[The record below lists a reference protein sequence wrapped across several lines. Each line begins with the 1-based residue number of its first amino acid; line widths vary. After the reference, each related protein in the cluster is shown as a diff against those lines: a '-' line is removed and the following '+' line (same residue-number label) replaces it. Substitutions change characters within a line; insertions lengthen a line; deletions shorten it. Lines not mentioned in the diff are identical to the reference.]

1 MKAEPKTP
9 AEAARVLEDLRK
21 GIPPSGFVEHFTVG
35 RRDEIRWLDGHLV
48 GDENYA
54 LLLNANYGSG
64 KSHLLQLIREKA
76 LSRNYSVSLVVLDA
90 NSGVRFNRMDQI
102 FGAIMRKLE
111 VPLGD
116 GRIGNLA
123 DCLDF
128 LALAAEEAR
137 GAPGTPAHQFWVS
150 VSNNWKWDYSEI
162 LGSPPLYIAVR
173 AWAASDSPE
182 IRELVLDWL
191 SFPENYRSRRK
202 QIYETLVT
210 GLRGHFRDPRPDWQ
224 IYAEDSLTFIPNL
237 YQNCWSALEDF
248 HRMFVASGLTGM
260 AVLFDEFEDVLTNL
274 TRINYKEAAFWN
286 LFRFVSG
293 DRFSGKTFFAV
304 TPSFVEK
311 CKNQLIEKDRWDF
324 DYTRFDDLPS
334 FEMSPLNKTQLL
346 EHSRRIVAIHEL
358 AYDYTVPEDVLE
370 SMNKAVSAAAK
381 NAVQDRA
388 RQAIKSAVQTLDNTL
403 D

>member
-1 MKAEPKTP
+1 M
-9 AEAARVLEDLRK
+9 
-21 GIPPSGFVEHFTVG
+21 
-35 RRDEIRWLDGHLV
+35 

-76 LSRNYSVSLVVLDA
+76 LSRNYSVGLVVLDA

-116 GRIGNLA
+116 GRIGDLA

-162 LGSPPLYIAVR
+162 LGSPPLYIAFR
-173 AWAASDSPE
+173 AWAASDDPE
-182 IRELVLDWL
+182 VRELVLDWL

-202 QIYETLVT
+202 QIYQTLVT

-274 TRINYKEAAFWN
+274 NRINYKEAAFWN

-311 CKNQLIEKDRWDF
+311 CKIQLLEKYRWDF
-324 DYTRFDDLPS
+324 DYTGFDDLPS

-346 EHSRRIVAIHEL
+346 EHSRRIVATHEL
-358 AYDYTVPEDVLE
+358 AYGYTVPEDVLE
-370 SMNKAVSAAAK
+370 SMNMAVSAAAK